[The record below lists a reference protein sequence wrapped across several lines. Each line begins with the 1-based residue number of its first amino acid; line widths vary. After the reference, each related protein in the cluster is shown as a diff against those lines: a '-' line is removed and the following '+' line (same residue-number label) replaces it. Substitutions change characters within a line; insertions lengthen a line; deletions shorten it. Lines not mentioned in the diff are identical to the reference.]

1 MNEVLTHATMGM
13 ILKNTLLHERSL
25 WQRTTRDQWLFR
37 IGKSIKTESRSVVAW
52 GWVDRKI
59 GWWLLM
65 SMRFLLGVNVLK
77 SIAVTDA
84 QLWIFCVHA
93 QLLQS
98 FLTLCNP
105 MNCCPPG
112 CSVHGIIT
120 ARILEW
126 VAMLSSK
133 GPSWPRDQT
142 LVSYS
147 SCMGRWILYHWH
159 CLLKATKLFTLNG

>member
-1 MNEVLTHATMGM
+1 MGM

-77 SIAVTDA
+77 SIVVTDA

-133 GPSWPRDQT
+133 GPSWPRDRT